1 VTVTDRALADLGVAA
16 DVLPASA
23 YETLDVNGFVALPG
37 VIDGPWLADIRD
49 RLDELY
55 RAEHDQALGADLLT
69 DLVNRGE
76 VFERMLR
83 EPRVLAAARHVLGDF
98 KVNSL
103 NARSS
108 RPGDGAQHLH
118 SDCGPPRADGTFKIC
133 NSIWLIDDFT
143 DRNGATRAVPATHR
157 ERRQPADVMHDVF
170 AAHPDEV
177 QLTGAAGTVIVFNG
191 HLWHGGTRNRTG
203 SPRRGITLSFCRRD
217 EAQQLNQ
224 AQHIRPAV
232 RDRLSPAERYLLD
245 V

>member
-1 VTVTDRALADLGVAA
+1 MSDADRALADLGIAA

-23 YETLDVNGFVALPG
+23 YESLERQGFVALPG
-37 VIDGPWLADIRD
+37 VVDEPWLTGIRN

-55 RAEHDQALGADLLT
+55 RDEHEHTHGADVLT

-143 DRNGATRAVPATHR
+143 DRNGATRAVPGTHR
-157 ERRQPADVMHDVF
+157 ERRQPTDAMDDVF

-177 QLTGAAGTVIVFNG
+177 LLTGVAGTVIVFNG
-191 HLWHGGTRNRTG
+191 HLWHGGTCNRAG
-203 SPRRGITLSFCRRD
+203 SHRRGLTLSFCRRD

>member
-1 VTVTDRALADLGVAA
+1 MTTDRALADLGVTA
-16 DVLPASA
+16 DVLPPAA
-23 YETLDVNGFVALPG
+23 YAGLDADGFVALPD
-37 VIDGPWLADIRD
+37 VLDGPWLEGIRA

-55 RAEHDQALGADLLT
+55 RDGHQHALGADLLT

-76 VFERMLR
+76 AFERMLG
-83 EPRVLAAARHVLGDF
+83 EPRVLAAAHHVLGDF
-98 KVNSL
+98 RVNSL
-103 NARSS
+103 NGRAS
-108 RPGDGAQHLH
+108 RPGEGAQHLH

-143 DRNGATRAVPATHR
+143 DRNGTTRAVPGTHR
-157 ERRQPADVMHDVF
+157 EHRQPADVMADVF

-177 QLTGAAGTVIVFNG
+177 LLTGPAGTVIVFNG
-191 HLWHGGTRNRTG
+191 HLWHGGTRNRTDSARQG
-203 SPRRGITLSFCRRD
+203 LTLSFCRRD

-224 AQHIRPAV
+224 AQHTRPAV